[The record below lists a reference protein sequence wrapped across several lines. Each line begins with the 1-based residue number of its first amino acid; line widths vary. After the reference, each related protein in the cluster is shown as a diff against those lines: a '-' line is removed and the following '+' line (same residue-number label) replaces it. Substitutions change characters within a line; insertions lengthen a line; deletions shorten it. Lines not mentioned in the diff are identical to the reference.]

1 MTRLFACSLLQANQ
15 EGSCK
20 VMTKILGH
28 WPCKMTCCS
37 VVRLEETSGVGIWIP
52 GACEVR
58 DTLCST
64 YWASF
69 DHRRLERSMTGHTKT
84 VRCLGF
90 VDSGTAISASS
101 DTTLKIWDLGSGACK
116 TTFSGHTS
124 TIRALVFTEEL
135 AISGDGDGT
144 CLVWSL
150 PQHRRLATLTG
161 HSAAICSIAFDG
173 QRIFTGSADQDV
185 RVWDTTTE
193 TCVFVMKGHTS
204 LVTHVQIH
212 DNLLV
217 TSGADGR
224 IVVWSREDYGLL
236 HIIHQAHEFGVV
248 SLEAENG
255 YVLSGS
261 SDGTVKLWHLE
272 SATLVGAVGKKA
284 EAVWMAGFG
293 KGQHENIVVALK
305 EDDAFLDVWPFSP

>member
-116 TTFSGHTS
+116 PHFPV
-124 TIRALVFTEEL
+124 IRPLSEL
-135 AISGDGDGT
+135 WCLQKNLQFLGMGT
-144 CLVWSL
+144 AHASFGVSL
-150 PQHRRLATLTG
+150 
-161 HSAAICSIAFDG
+161 SIADL
-173 QRIFTGSADQDV
+173 Q
-185 RVWDTTTE
+185 
-193 TCVFVMKGHTS
+193 
-204 LVTHVQIH
+204 L
-212 DNLLV
+212 
-217 TSGADGR
+217 
-224 IVVWSREDYGLL
+224 
-236 HIIHQAHEFGVV
+236 
-248 SLEAENG
+248 
-255 YVLSGS
+255 
-261 SDGTVKLWHLE
+261 
-272 SATLVGAVGKKA
+272 
-284 EAVWMAGFG
+284 
-293 KGQHENIVVALK
+293 
-305 EDDAFLDVWPFSP
+305 